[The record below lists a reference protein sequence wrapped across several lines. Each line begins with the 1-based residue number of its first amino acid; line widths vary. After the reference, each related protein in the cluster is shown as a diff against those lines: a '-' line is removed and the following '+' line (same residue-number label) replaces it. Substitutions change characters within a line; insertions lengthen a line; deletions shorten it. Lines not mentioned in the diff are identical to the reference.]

1 MNITIVAVGKIREK
15 YFTMG
20 IAEYLKRL
28 QAYAKLEIIEV
39 KEESFNEP
47 LSNKQIVM
55 IQSKEAE
62 RILTQIPERYY
73 TVVLDLNGKQ
83 LDSEELALTLS
94 DQAVYQQGNVAF
106 IIGGSLGLSEQ
117 VTKQA
122 DLILSFSKFTFP
134 HQLMR
139 LILVEQIYRALTI
152 IRGEKYHK

>member
-39 KEESFNEP
+39 KEESFNES